1 MILRDHVTKQSDR
14 DHARSREAIM
24 VLRRSINPV
33 ERLMPAAPAVPRK
46 PLDEYRMEFQKV
58 AVFYRA
64 SMPIKQAFCRDFGV
78 QGKSAAS
85 KRRYQ
90 LYQLST
96 EVFGRCDLI

>member
-1 MILRDHVTKQSDR
+1 
-14 DHARSREAIM
+14 
-24 VLRRSINPV
+24 
-33 ERLMPAAPAVPRK
+33 MPAAPAVPRK

-64 SMPIKQAFCRDFGV
+64 SMLIGQALCRD
-78 QGKSAAS
+78 SAS
-85 KRRYQ
+85 KENPPFQSGGIR